1 MTRSKVVQSAVVLGT
16 VGLALAACSGNSASS
31 GGSSSASA
39 ASSGDGSLKVGT
51 LLPQTGSLAF
61 LGPPEFAG
69 VDLAVQEINAAGGVN
84 GKPVESV
91 TGDSGDTS
99 TNIAAQTVDREISQG
114 VDAIV
119 GAASSSVT
127 LSVIDKVTN
136 AGVVMVSPANTSTK
150 LTDYPDEGLYFRTAP
165 PDTLQGKVLADQALA
180 DGKQNICIMA
190 MQDAYGEGLAKV
202 VDQVF
207 TESGGNVT
215 DTIIYDP
222 KAASFEAEVGKCKA
236 TNPDGIVLI
245 GFDESKKILQELIK
259 QGVGPQQTQLYLVDG
274 NLSNTL
280 AEGLPEG
287 TMTGVKGT
295 TPGAKPSEA
304 FQAQLKTVNANLQDF
319 SYAAE
324 SYDAVNLIALA
335 AIFGKNDSG
344 TAISQ
349 NIAKVSGANN
359 EGEVCNTFT
368 ACLALLNAGKTINY
382 EGQSGPINLDANG
395 DPSRAAMGVYVFGP
409 DNKYTLQNTVVA
421 DVPKASGGAS
431 GGASASAS

>member
-1 MTRSKVVQSAVVLGT
+1 MARKKVVQSAVVLGAL
-16 VGLALAACSGNSASS
+16 GLALAAC
-31 GGSSSASA
+31 GGSSSSSGSASA
-39 ASSGDGSLKVGT
+39 SAIPSGDGTLKIGT

-69 VDLAVQEINAAGGVN
+69 VNLAKQQINTAGGVN
-84 GKPVESV
+84 GNPVDV
-91 TGDSGDTS
+91 IDGDSGDTS
-99 TNIAAQTVDREISQG
+99 TNIAAQTVDRLISQG

-136 AGVVMVSPANTSTK
+136 ANIAMVSPANTSTK
-150 LTDYPDEGLYFRTAP
+150 LTDYPDNGLYARTAP

-190 MQDAYGEGLAKV
+190 LQDAYGEGLAKV
-202 VDQVF
+202 VNQVF
-207 TESGGNVT
+207 TENGGTVT
-215 DTIIYDP
+215 DTVIYDP

-236 TNPDGIVLI
+236 TNPDAIVLI
-245 GFDESKKILQELIK
+245 GFDESKKILQEMIK
-259 QGVGPQQTQLYLVDG
+259 QNVGPQQVQLYLVDG

-295 TPGAKPSEA
+295 TPGAKPTDA
-304 FQAQLKTVNANLQDF
+304 FRAELLTVDPKLTDF
-319 SYAAE
+319 TYAAE

-335 AIFGKNDSG
+335 AIKAGNDSG
-344 TAISQ
+344 PAIAANLQ
-349 NIAKVSGANN
+349 AVSGANDT
-359 EGEVCNTFT
+359 GEACNTFQQC
-368 ACLALLNAGKTINY
+368 ADLLKSGKQINY

-395 DPSRAAMGVYVFGP
+395 DPSKAAMGVYVFGA

-421 DVPKASGGAS
+421 DVPPATSGS
-431 GGASASAS
+431 ASASASAS